1 MKLYNTGNMKGHL
14 SCYNI
19 LESLCKNGTCI
30 YYSEEPVTA
39 VRKTVT
45 KMLFSTIQ
53 TIYYI
58 SVLSGKL

>member
-19 LESLCKNGTCI
+19 LESLCKNGTCN

-39 VRKTVT
+39 ERK
-45 KMLFSTIQ
+45 KSPKCYFLQFKQ
-53 TIYYI
+53 YI
-58 SVLSGKL
+58 IFQSYLGS